1 MAMPALAPVL
11 RPWLVKLY
19 SPRVGRDFPV
29 CTFALEIDNPEE
41 GVVVVLK
48 EEVVAAVVG
57 SMFHP
62 DTGSCEK
69 SVSATQLR
77 CGNGN
82 AGIGC
87 VCVDDG
93 A

>member
-1 MAMPALAPVL
+1 
-11 RPWLVKLY
+11 
-19 SPRVGRDFPV
+19 
-29 CTFALEIDNPEE
+29 
-41 GVVVVLK
+41 
-48 EEVVAAVVG
+48 
-57 SMFHP
+57 MFHP